1 MKGAQHEAVENND
14 QTVSL
19 KATIVAMRS
28 QMEEMRGTHQ
38 QALQHAELESSLEI
52 AELHKTIRAL
62 RDEMEQLRAD
72 SRGQLQLRPP
82 NSPMRFSN

>member
-1 MKGAQHEAVENND
+1 MKGTQQEAVERND

-28 QMEEMRGTHQ
+28 QMEEMRAAQQ

-62 RDEMEQLRAD
+62 RDEMEQSRAEQPYPAPACGNPI
-72 SRGQLQLRPP
+72 RR
-82 NSPMRFSN
+82 